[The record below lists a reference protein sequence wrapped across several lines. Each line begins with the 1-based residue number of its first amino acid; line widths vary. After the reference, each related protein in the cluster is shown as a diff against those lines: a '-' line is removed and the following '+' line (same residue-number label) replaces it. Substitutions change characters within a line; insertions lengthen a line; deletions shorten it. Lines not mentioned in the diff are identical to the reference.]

1 MRETRILKQEYG
13 IRMNLKEI
21 KWEDADWIDLPRNCG
36 KWHAVVNIVMKF
48 QYPKHSGN
56 FLTSSFII
64 GF

>member
-1 MRETRILKQEYG
+1 
-13 IRMNLKEI
+13 MNLKEI